1 MFNAATK
8 VVVGNVEHS
17 YFWCDKWL
25 DGVSLD
31 IAPYIIGLDTP
42 STSAQNDG

>member
-8 VVVGNVEHS
+8 VVVGNGEHT

-25 DGVSLD
+25 GGVSLD
-31 IAPYIIGLDTP
+31 IAANIVDLITP
-42 STSAQNDG
+42 STRAQNDG